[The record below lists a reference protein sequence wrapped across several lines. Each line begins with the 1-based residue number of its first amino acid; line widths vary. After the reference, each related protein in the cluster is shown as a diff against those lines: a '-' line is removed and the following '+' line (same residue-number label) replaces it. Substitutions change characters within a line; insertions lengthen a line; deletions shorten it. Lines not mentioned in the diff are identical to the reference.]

1 VDKFGNIVDFYINLV
16 LKPIIMYKR
25 VARNISKEGNSYRV
39 RYQKNGK
46 RFSKF
51 FSKRTEAIAYKKKV
65 IG

>member
-51 FSKRTEAIAYKKKV
+51 FS
-65 IG
+65 